1 MRVQHGAAGPDRLF
15 CSACGLAFELEME
28 GARLHISRWPDAL
41 PFMLIMIPDEWRTAA
56 ELRSLVR
63 QNISATDLATPT
75 SPAASVQLPLPIPP
89 AKTEIALEPPVPVV
103 LASLP
108 PAAPSKPTSAPLDAD
123 AIGIRIKQLRALGNS
138 SKEIRT
144 TLTQAE
150 TDLERV
156 KAILG
161 ILNRMECQEQS
172 RQSKKLFW
180 SLGILAALVIILVA
194 ASHILQ
200 VRTQEQSQANAAG
213 PTIQSTQP
221 PNPLAQLLKLNTPV
235 VNYNAAAPPVAY
247 STLTGGCPRTAQE
260 AADLFGGQP
269 ADWYYPP
276 GSHGWV
282 LARTASSTNIFVPK
296 GMKAAYLLLSDKLN
310 LIEVQGPAS
319 LSGAYYA
326 AISCP

>member
-1 MRVQHGAAGPDRLF
+1 MQNATAGVDQLL

-28 GARLHISRWPDAL
+28 GARLHVSRWPDAL
-41 PFMLIMIPDEWRTAA
+41 PFLLMVVPDEWRTAA
-56 ELRSLVR
+56 ELRSLVN
-63 QNISATDLATPT
+63 QHTSAPCVATATP
-75 SPAASVQLPLPIPP
+75 PAASSQPPLPIPP
-89 AKTEIALEPPVPVV
+89 GKAEF
-103 LASLP
+103 ASDTPAPGGSANLP
-108 PAAPSKPTSAPLDAD
+108 PAAPSKPAPTPLDAD

-138 SKEIRT
+138 PKEIRT

-150 TDLERV
+150 NDPNRV

-161 ILNRMECQEQS
+161 FITRMERQEQT

-194 ASHILQ
+194 AGYVLQ
-200 VRTQEQSQANAAG
+200 IKTQNQTQANAVG
-213 PTIQSTQP
+213 STIQNTQA
-221 PNPLAQLLKLNTPV
+221 PNPVAQLLKLNTPV
-235 VNYNAAAPPVAY
+235 VNYNAAPPVAY
-247 STLTGGCPRTAQE
+247 TTLTSGCPRSAQE
-260 AADLFGGQP
+260 AASLFGGQP

-276 GSHGWV
+276 TSHGWV
-282 LARTASSTNIFVPK
+282 MARTTSSTNIFIPK

-310 LIEVQGPAS
+310 LIEVQGPAT

>member
-1 MRVQHGAAGPDRLF
+1 MRVQRGAAGPDRLF
-15 CSACGLAFELEME
+15 CNACGLAFELEME
-28 GARLHISRWPDAL
+28 GARLHVSRWPDGL
-41 PFMLIMIPDEWRTAA
+41 PFLLIMIPDEWRTTA

-63 QNISATDLATPT
+63 QNISANDLAAPI
-75 SPAASVQLPLPIPP
+75 SPAASVQLPPPIPT
-89 AKTEIALEPPVPVV
+89 AKTEIALEPPVPVG
-103 LASLP
+103 LASLTQ
-108 PAAPSKPTSAPLDAD
+108 AAPSKPTSALLDTD

-138 SKEIRT
+138 SKEIST

-150 TDLERV
+150 TDPERV

-161 ILNRMECQEQS
+161 ILYRMERQEQT

-180 SLGILAALVIILVA
+180 SLGILAALVILLVA
-194 ASHILQ
+194 AGYVLQ
-200 VRTQEQSQANAAG
+200 IKTQNQAQANAAG
-213 PTIQSTQP
+213 PAGQKTPP

-235 VNYNAAAPPVAY
+235 VNYNAVAPPVADT
-247 STLTGGCPRTAQE
+247 TLTSGCPRTAQE